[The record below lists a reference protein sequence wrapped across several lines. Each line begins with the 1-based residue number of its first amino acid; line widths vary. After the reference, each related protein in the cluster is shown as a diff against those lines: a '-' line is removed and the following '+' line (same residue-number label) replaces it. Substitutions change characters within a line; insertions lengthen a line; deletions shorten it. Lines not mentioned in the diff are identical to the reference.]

1 MGERTKGIHH
11 ITAIVGEAQENTDFY
26 AGVLGMRLV
35 KKTVNFDDPG
45 TYHLYFGNGQGAP
58 GTIMTFFPWGKAYQ
72 GKIGDGQVGV
82 TAFAVP
88 EGALSFWRTR
98 LESHRVSFEEHVRF
112 GETYLKFADP
122 HGLQLEL
129 VERGTGQASE
139 WTGGEITE
147 DNAIKGFAGAVLFT
161 ANAAKTEELLENV
174 IGFSRQEEQGD
185 YVRLVSEGTLGNTL
199 DIKQTRVGAGQM
211 GVGTVHHI
219 AFRADDDVDQLEWKN
234 RIEAYGLGVTPV
246 QDRNYFRSI
255 YFREYGDLLFE
266 MATDPPGFTIDES
279 PDALGTELKLPEQ
292 YEQYRKRLLAELPP
306 VYARPLE

>member
-1 MGERTKGIHH
+1 MGEKTKGIHH

-45 TYHLYFGNGQGAP
+45 TYHLYFGNDQGSP

-72 GKIGDGQVGV
+72 GKVGDGQVGV

-88 EGALSFWRTR
+88 EGAFSFWRNR
-98 LESHRVSFEEHVRF
+98 LESHNVVFEEHTRF
-112 GETYLKFADP
+112 GEPYLRFQDP
-122 HGLQLEL
+122 HGLELEL
-129 VERGTGQASE
+129 VEREMGEASG
-139 WTGGEITE
+139 WTGGGITQ
-147 DNAIKGFAGAVLFT
+147 DNAIKGFAGAILFT
-161 ANAAKTEELLENV
+161 ANAAKTAELLEEV
-174 IGFSRQEEQGD
+174 IGFARKEEQGD
-185 YVRLVSEGTLGNTL
+185 YVRFVSDGEFGNIL
-199 DIKQTRVGAGQM
+199 DIKQTRVGTGQM

-266 MATDPPGFTIDES
+266 IATDPPGFTIDES
-279 PDALGTELKLPEQ
+279 PDALGEELKLPKQ

>member
-1 MGERTKGIHH
+1 MGEKTKGIHH

-45 TYHLYFGNGQGAP
+45 TYHLYFGNNEGSP
-58 GTIMTFFPWGKAYQ
+58 GTIMTFFPWGKAYR
-72 GKIGDGQVGV
+72 GKVGDGQVGI

-88 EGALSFWRTR
+88 EGAFGFWRSR
-98 LESHRVSFEEHVRF
+98 LESQGVRFEEQERF
-112 GETYLKFADP
+112 GEKYLRFEDP

-129 VERGTGQASE
+129 VEHGTGDVSG
-139 WTGGEITE
+139 WGGGGITA

-161 ANAAKTEELLENV
+161 ANAAKTAELLEEV
-174 IGFSRQEEQGD
+174 IGFVRKEEQGD
-185 YVRLVSEGTLGNTL
+185 YVRFTSDGTIGSIL
-199 DIKQTRVGAGQM
+199 DIKQTRVGTGQM

-219 AFRADDDVDQLEWKN
+219 AFRADDEVDQLEWKN
-234 RIEAYGLGVTPV
+234 RVEAYGLGVTPV

-266 MATDPPGFTIDES
+266 IATDPPGFTIDES
-279 PDALGTELKLPEQ
+279 PDALGEELKLPKQ

>member
-45 TYHLYFGNGQGAP
+45 TYHLYFGNDQGSP
-58 GTIMTFFPWGKAYQ
+58 GTIMSFFPWGKAYQ
-72 GKIGDGQVGV
+72 GKVGDGQVGV
-82 TAFAVP
+82 TVFAVP
-88 EGALSFWRTR
+88 PGALPFWRSR
-98 LESHRVSFEEHVRF
+98 LESHHVSFEEHVRF

-129 VERGTGQASE
+129 VERETGQASG
-139 WTGGEITE
+139 WTGGGITE
-147 DNAIKGFAGAVLFT
+147 ANAIKGFAGAVLFT
-161 ANAAKTEELLENV
+161 ANAKKTEELLEEV
-174 IGFSRQEEQGD
+174 IGFSRQEQQGD
-185 YVRLVSEGTLGNTL
+185 YVRLVSDGALGNIL
-199 DIKQTRVGAGQM
+199 DIKQTRVGTGQM

-219 AFRADDDVDQLEWKN
+219 AFRSDDDVDQLEWKN

-246 QDRNYFRSI
+246 QDRTYFRSI

-266 MATDPPGFTIDES
+266 MATDPSGFTVDES
-279 PDALGTELKLPEQ
+279 QEALGGELKLPEQ

>member
-1 MGERTKGIHH
+1 MGEKTQGIHH

-26 AGVLGMRLV
+26 AGILGLRLV

-45 TYHLYFGNGQGAP
+45 TYHLYFGNEHGAP

-72 GKIGDGQVGV
+72 GKVGDGQVGV

-88 EGALSFWRTR
+88 EGALGFWRSR
-98 LESHRVSFEEHVRF
+98 LEGRGVGVDEVQRF
-112 GETYLKFADP
+112 GERYLRFQDP

-129 VERGTGQASE
+129 VERTE
-139 WTGGEITE
+139 GETNGWSGDGITE
-147 DNAIKGFAGAVLFT
+147 GTAIKGFAGAVLLT
-161 ANAAKTEELLENV
+161 ANPHKTSELLEEV
-174 IGFSRQEEQGD
+174 IGFKRVEEHGD
-185 YVRLVSEGTLGNTL
+185 YVRFVSAGAVGNVL
-199 DIKQTRVGAGQM
+199 DIKKSRVGTGQM

-219 AFRADDDVDQLEWKN
+219 AFRSDDEVDQLEWKN
-234 RIEAYGLGVTPV
+234 RVEAYGLGVTPV

-266 MATDPPGFTIDES
+266 IATDPPGFTVDEE
-279 PDALGTELKLPEQ
+279 PAALGEELKLPKQ

-306 VYARPLE
+306 VYARPLD